1 MLRIYTCT
9 PVAFHANRGFF
20 IRDTGLLCTTLRAL
34 GAESRAVMPLPAHED
49 DESGED
55 ARQLRVPYEQLESAD
70 WWRAQRLDGVIL
82 YSWAAPR
89 YTPIAR
95 AIRAAGIR
103 LVIHL
108 DATEDFRRV
117 VPGGDAP
124 LCRFAGTLK
133 EWLQNRR
140 RAQHLRCADAVTLS
154 AAVAEKLAQQRVFK
168 GIFPE
173 KAVAMP
179 CPVSPQMRYD
189 GTPKQDRILCIGR
202 WNDAWQKRPQVL
214 MQTLEAFYAAG
225 GTAETA
231 VYGTLTEELQTWHA
245 ALPPAVQQ
253 KIRLIGYVDN
263 DELRAAYRTACICL
277 CTSRFES
284 SHIVSAEAVCCGCS
298 IVTPPRAGQL
308 TVVQGY
314 TALQSGRVA
323 AADTPADLAAAL
335 AAECRA
341 WDAGERNPAAIAAA
355 WQPYLHADQAL
366 RRLFPPLKG
375 GVTSAQK
382 LPQ

>member
-20 IRDTGLLCTTLRAL
+20 IRDTGLLCTTLRAM
-34 GAESRAVMPLPAHED
+34 GAGSRAVMPLPAYED
-49 DESGED
+49 DESGEN

-70 WWRAQRLDGVIL
+70 WWRAQQLDGVIL

-95 AIRAAGIR
+95 AIHAAGIR

-108 DATEDFRRV
+108 DATEDFSRV

-124 LCRFAGTLK
+124 LRRLLGSVK
-133 EWLQNRR
+133 EWIQNRR

-154 AAVAEKLAQQRVFK
+154 AAVAEKLAQKRAFK

-189 GTPKQDRILCIGR
+189 GTPKQNRILCIGR
-202 WNDAWQKRPQVL
+202 WNDAWQKRPQML
-214 MQTLEAFYAAG
+214 IQTLDAFYAAG

-245 ALPPAVQQ
+245 ALPPAVQL
-253 KIRLIGYVDN
+253 KVHLIGYVDN
-263 DELRAAYRTACICL
+263 DALRTAYRSARICL

-298 IVTPPRAGQL
+298 IVTPPRPGQL

-314 TALQSGRVA
+314 TARQSGRVA
-323 AADTPADLAAAL
+323 AADTPAALAAAL
-335 AAECRA
+335 AAECAA
-341 WDAGERNPAAIAAA
+341 WENGERNPAAIAAA

-366 RRLFPPLKG
+366 QRLFPRLSEIKC
-375 GVTSAQK
+375 
-382 LPQ
+382 